1 MTRTETSARLTL
13 AAIAIFGLL
22 CSPLALWKI
31 VELVLA
37 FWRLTAEWCK

>member
-1 MTRTETSARLTL
+1 MTRTEASARRTL

-31 VELVLA
+31 IDLTRAL
-37 FWRLTAEWCK
+37 WRLTAEWCK